1 MCTDAAYEFD
11 EGSDGAEQCE
21 VLILAAAPVGVLL
34 TVSVLAALQLLHP
47 GGVSLLMTD
56 AEFGW
61 SQFNCRDESIRCSA
75 AQTHSVTPL
84 LS

>member
-11 EGSDGAEQCE
+11 EGLDGAEQCE
-21 VLILAAAPVGVLL
+21 VLIPAAAPVLL